1 MTETWEDKFNEQ
13 SAILEQTKSDL
24 QDAQYELKSLQ
35 ISYDGFKDIA
45 ITQNRHMKFLLTDIK
60 KLWESWMQGNTN
72 DGNFCTDFRELYY
85 KSEIKI

>member
-72 DGNFCTDFRELYY
+72 DGNFCTDFRELYD